1 MAPRNA
7 ALPPAETR
15 RARRVART
23 IDLQQDEMVED
34 AERGGEGEG
43 EGVVEVESAVEEDG
57 GATEPGIL
65 PSPVDYPPLQSGRFP
80 LGNRNSIPQG
90 YWSY

>member
-1 MAPRNA
+1 MAPRHA
-7 ALPPAETR
+7 AVPPAETR

-34 AERGGEGEG
+34 AERGVEGEG
-43 EGVVEVESAVEEDG
+43 EGVVEVESGVEEDG

-65 PSPVDYPPLQSGRFP
+65 
-80 LGNRNSIPQG
+80 SIPR
-90 YWSY
+90 